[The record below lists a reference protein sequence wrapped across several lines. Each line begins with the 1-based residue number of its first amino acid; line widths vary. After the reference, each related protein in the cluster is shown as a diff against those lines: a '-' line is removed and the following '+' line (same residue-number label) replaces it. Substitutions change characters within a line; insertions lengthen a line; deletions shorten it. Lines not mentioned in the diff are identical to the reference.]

1 MSVWGIVVAGGRGSR
16 FGAAKQF
23 ARLGGATVL
32 ERSIATTARVC
43 DGVVVA
49 LPPESG
55 WQPVAPIVAVAGG
68 ETRAESVRNALAA
81 VPPDAEVVVVHD
93 AARPLASPLLFA
105 SVIAAVRA
113 GADAAVPALAVTD
126 TVKRVDGERVIET
139 VPRDGLVVVQT
150 PQAFRAE
157 ALRRAHASDA
167 PSSRRE
173 ASDDAMLVEES
184 GGVVRIVAGEARNVK
199 ITVPEDLELAASLIE
214 VV

>member
-1 MSVWGIVVAGGRGSR
+1 VSVWGIVVAGGRGSR

-32 ERSIATTARVC
+32 ERSIATTALVC

-55 WQPVAPIVAVAGG
+55 WQPAPPVEAVAGG
-68 ETRAESVRNALAA
+68 ATRAESVRAALVA
-81 VPPDAEVVVVHD
+81 VPADADIIVVHD

-105 SVIAAVRA
+105 TVIASVRA

-126 TVKRVDGERVIET
+126 TVKRVDGARVVET

-157 ALRRAHASDA
+157 VLRRAHSTASLD
-167 PSSRRE
+167 E
-173 ASDDAMLVEES
+173 QASDDAMLVERS
-184 GGVVRIVAGEARNVK
+184 GGVVHVVAGEARNLK
-199 ITVPEDLELAASLIE
+199 ITVPDDLEIAASLIAD
-214 VV
+214 VR

>member
-1 MSVWGIVVAGGRGSR
+1 VTVWGIVVAGGRGSR

-55 WQPVAPIVAVAGG
+55 WQPVPPVVAVAGG
-68 ETRAESVRNALAA
+68 ETRADSVRAALTA
-81 VPPDAEVVVVHD
+81 VPADATIVVVHD

-105 SVIAAVRA
+105 AVIAAVRA

-126 TVKRVDGERVIET
+126 TVKRIEGDQVIET
-139 VPRDGLVVVQT
+139 VPREGLVVVQT
-150 PQAFRAE
+150 PQAFRAD
-157 ALRRAHASDA
+157 ALRRAHRDGTD
-167 PSSRRE
+167 
-173 ASDDAMLVEES
+173 ASDDAMLVERS
-184 GGVVRIVAGEARNVK
+184 GGVVKVVAGEARNLK
-199 ITVPEDLELAASLIE
+199 ITLPADLELAAAMIE
-214 VV
+214 GA

>member
-1 MSVWGIVVAGGRGSR
+1 VSVWGVVVAGGRGSR

-55 WQPVAPIVAVAGG
+55 WQPAPPVVAVAGG
-68 ETRAESVRNALAA
+68 ETRADSVRAALAA
-81 VPPDAEVVVVHD
+81 VPDDADIVVVHD
-93 AARPLASPLLFA
+93 AARPLASPLLFMA
-105 SVIAAVRA
+105 VIAAVRG

-126 TVKRVDGERVIET
+126 TVKRVDGDRVIET

-150 PQAFRAE
+150 PQAFRAD
-157 ALRRAHASDA
+157 ALRRAHADGTD
-167 PSSRRE
+167 
-173 ASDDAMLVEES
+173 ASDDAMLVERS
-184 GGVVRIVAGEARNVK
+184 GGLVKIVAGEARNLK
-199 ITVPEDLELAASLIE
+199 ITVPADLELAGSMIE
-214 VV
+214 TA

>member
-1 MSVWGIVVAGGRGSR
+1 VSVWGIVVAGGRGSR

-55 WQPVAPIVAVAGG
+55 WQPVAPVVAVAGG
-68 ETRAESVRNALAA
+68 ETRADSVRAALAA
-81 VPPDAEVVVVHD
+81 VPADADIVVVHD

-105 SVIAAVRA
+105 AVIAAVRA
-113 GADAAVPALAVTD
+113 GADAVVPALAVTD
-126 TVKRVDGERVIET
+126 TVKRVDGDRVIET

-157 ALRRAHASDA
+157 VLRRAHAHWADGGGTD
-167 PSSRRE
+167 
-173 ASDDAMLVEES
+173 ASDDAMLVEQR
-184 GGVVRIVAGEARNVK
+184 GGVVTIVAGEARNVK
-199 ITVPEDLELAASLIE
+199 ITVPADLELAAAMIE
-214 VV
+214 GA

>member
-1 MSVWGIVVAGGRGSR
+1 VTVWGIVVAGGRGSR

-32 ERSIATTARVC
+32 ERSLATTARVC

-55 WQPVAPIVAVAGG
+55 WQPRAPVVAVAGG
-68 ETRAESVRNALAA
+68 ETRAESVRAGLAA
-81 VPPDAEVVVVHD
+81 VPADAEIIVVHD

-105 SVIAAVRA
+105 AVIEAVRG
-113 GADAAVPALAVTD
+113 GADAAVPGLAVAD
-126 TVKRVDGERVIET
+126 TLKRVDGDRVIET

-150 PQAFRAE
+150 PQAFRSE
-157 ALRRAHASDA
+157 ALRRAHADGA
-167 PSSRRE
+167 DG
-173 ASDDAMLVEES
+173 SDDAVLVERS
-184 GGVVRIVAGEARNVK
+184 GGVVRIVSGEARNVK
-199 ITVPEDLELAASLIE
+199 ITVPGDLEVAASLIE